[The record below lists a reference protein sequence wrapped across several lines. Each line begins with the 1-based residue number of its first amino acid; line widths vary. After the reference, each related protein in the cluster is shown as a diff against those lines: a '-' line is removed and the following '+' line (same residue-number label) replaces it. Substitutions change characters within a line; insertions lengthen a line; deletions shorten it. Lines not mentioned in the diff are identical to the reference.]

1 MIICLNDNQIF
12 VLKKLLELSE
22 NNSGKK
28 RIHFKKSELESIF
41 NIEYSSV
48 IDLLLSLKN
57 TRFLDIPFQN
67 KLQIDVSIYKE
78 MIEEQ
83 LAQNAHYVRR
93 HKEWPDNSVFIK
105 KIPSGNMFGGG
116 NDYDKE

>member
-1 MIICLNDNQIF
+1 MIICLSENQKA
-12 VLKKLLELSE
+12 VLRKLLVLSE
-22 NNSGKK
+22 SNGGKK

-41 NIEYSSV
+41 GFETLQV
-48 IDLLLSLKN
+48 IDVFLSLKN

-83 LAQNAHYVRR
+83 LVHNAHYVRK

-105 KIPSGNMFGGG
+105 KTSSGDMFGGSEM
-116 NDYDKE
+116 NEKK

>member
-1 MIICLNDNQIF
+1 MIICLSENQKT
-12 VLKKLLELSE
+12 VLRKLLTLSE
-22 NNSGKK
+22 NNGGKK
-28 RIHFKKSELESIF
+28 RIHFKKAELESIF
-41 NIEYSSV
+41 GFETHKV
-48 IDLLLSLKN
+48 IDIFLSLKN

-83 LAQNAHYVRR
+83 LAHNAHYVRK

-105 KIPSGNMFGGG
+105 KTSSGDMFGGSEV
-116 NDYDKE
+116 NEKK

>member
-1 MIICLNDNQIF
+1 MIIYLSENQKTI
-12 VLKKLLELSE
+12 LKKLLLLSE
-22 NNSGKK
+22 NNGGKK

-41 NIEYSSV
+41 GFDIRQV
-48 IDLLLSLKN
+48 IDIFLSLKN

-83 LAQNAHYVRR
+83 LACNAHYVRR
-93 HKEWPDNSVFIK
+93 HREWPDNSVFIK
-105 KIPSGNMFGGG
+105 KTPLGDMFSGNET
-116 NDYDKE
+116 NDKE